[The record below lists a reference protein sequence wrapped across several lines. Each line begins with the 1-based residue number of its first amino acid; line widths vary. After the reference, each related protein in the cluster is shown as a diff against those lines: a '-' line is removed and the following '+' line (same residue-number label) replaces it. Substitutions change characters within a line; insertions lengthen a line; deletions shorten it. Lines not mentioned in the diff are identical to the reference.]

1 MEADWQIPGY
11 LEARDQHLTLDGLD
25 LVALAAQRDTPLYV
39 YSARRIVETARNVR
53 RAFDSR
59 HPKAVICYASKALSA
74 IKVLRLLRACGLSI
88 EVNSGGEL
96 FRAKRAGFEPGQI
109 VFNGVSKTA
118 QELRDALSPPIKA
131 INVDSLFELSRII
144 EVARAARVRA
154 NIALRLVPE
163 VDTATSPGNKTG
175 SERSKFGIR
184 QREMAAA
191 CAMIR
196 DAGDCVLTVGLH
208 GHIGSQITSTA
219 PFAAAAARL
228 ADLFRELQRGVGH
241 PLDHINI
248 GGGFPLTYLRG
259 APQSAEPPPSP
270 ESPLSPPS
278 PQSPQSPQSPLAPQG
293 GIFSPRI
300 DVEDIAAA
308 VMPIL
313 LSKLGPR
320 VEVLVEPGRRLV
332 GDSAVMLSRVEN
344 TKERS
349 DGRWLYLDAGYNT
362 LVESYTY
369 KWYYQT
375 LTANKLRE
383 PFAEF
388 RVAGPLCDNGDAFFD
403 VDGEQTLERVIESD
417 PAFADKRALLESLLV
432 RLPRTRHLARSTAPG
447 DLIAFLDAGAYTLDQ
462 ITPNNGRP
470 RPEVGLIDGAGRYDI
485 LRRRDTLSDLLYN
498 EAL

>member
-1 MEADWQIPGY
+1 M
-11 LEARDQHLTLDGLD
+11 DGLD
-25 LVALAAQRDTPLYV
+25 LVPLAAQRDTPLYV
-39 YSARRIVETARNVR
+39 YSAQRLVANARDMR

-74 IKVLRLLRACGLSI
+74 IKVLRLLRAEGLSI

-96 FRAKRAGFEPGQI
+96 YRAKRAGFKPDQI
-109 VFNGVSKTA
+109 VFNGVSKTIG
-118 QELRDALSPPIKA
+118 ELREALSPPIKA

-144 EVARAARVRA
+144 DVARALGVRA

-191 CAMIR
+191 CTMIR
-196 DAGDCVLTVGLH
+196 DAGDLVLTVGLH
-208 GHIGSQITSTA
+208 GHIGSQITSTD
-219 PFAAAAARL
+219 PYAAAVTRL
-228 ADLFRELQRGVGH
+228 AELFRELQRGVGH

-248 GGGFPLTYLRG
+248 GGGFPLTYLRR
-259 APQSAEPPPSP
+259 APVSSAPGGPAAGSP
-270 ESPLSPPS
+270 APGSPAAGWPAS
-278 PQSPQSPQSPLAPQG
+278 PQG

-300 DVEDIAAA
+300 DIDDIAAT
-308 VMPIL
+308 VLPIL
-313 LSKLGPR
+313 LKKLGPR

-332 GDSAVMLSRVEN
+332 GDSAIMLSRVEN

-369 KWYYQT
+369 KWYYHT
-375 LTANKLRE
+375 LTANKLGE
-383 PFAEF
+383 ANAEF
-388 RVAGPLCDNGDAFFD
+388 RLAGPLCDNGDAFFD
-403 VDGEQTLERVIESD
+403 VDGEQTVERVIESD

-432 RLPRTRHLARSTAPG
+432 RMPRMRHLARSTAPG
-447 DLIAFLDAGAYTLDQ
+447 DLIAFLDVGAYTLDQ
-462 ITPNNGRP
+462 FTPNNGRP
-470 RPEVGLIDGAGRYDI
+470 RPEVGLIDLGGRYDI

-498 EAL
+498 EAV

>member
-1 MEADWQIPGY
+1 MQAAWQIPGY
-11 LEARDQHLTLDGLD
+11 LEARDQHLTMDRLD
-25 LVALAAQRDTPLYV
+25 LVNLAEKRDTPLYV
-39 YSARRIVETARNVR
+39 YSTRRIVETAREMR

-74 IKVLRLLRACGLSI
+74 IRVLRLLRAEGLSI

-96 FRAKRAGFEPGQI
+96 YRAKRAGFTPAQI
-109 VFNGVSKTA
+109 VFNGVSKTV

-144 EVARAARVRA
+144 EVARAARARA

-163 VDTATSPGNKTG
+163 VDTTTSPGNRTG

-184 QREMAAA
+184 RREMAAA
-191 CAMIR
+191 CTMIR
-196 DAGDCVLTVGLH
+196 EAGEAVLTVGLH

-219 PFAAAAARL
+219 PYAAAVTRL
-228 ADLFRELQRGVGH
+228 ADLFRELQRGVGY
-241 PLDHINI
+241 PLNHINI

-259 APQSAEPPPSP
+259 APP
-270 ESPLSPPS
+270 ES
-278 PQSPQSPQSPLAPQG
+278 PQG
-293 GIFSPRI
+293 GIFSPPI
-300 DVEDIAAA
+300 DVDDIAAT

-313 LSKLGPR
+313 LKKLSAR

-349 DGRWLYLDAGYNT
+349 DGRWLYLDAGYNI

-369 KWYYQT
+369 KWYYHM
-375 LTANKLRE
+375 LTANKLGE
-383 PFAEF
+383 PTTEF

-403 VDGEQTLERVIESD
+403 VEGEQMVERLIESD
-417 PAFADKRALLESLLV
+417 PAFADKRALLESQLV
-432 RLPRTRHLARSTAPG
+432 RLPRMRHLARSTAPG

-462 ITPNNGRP
+462 FTPNNGRL
-470 RPEVGLIDGAGRYDI
+470 RPEVGIIDDAGRYEI
-485 LRRRDTLSDLLYN
+485 LRRRDSLSDLLYN